1 MVLSQESVFISDE
14 RNYGVELQNDIINKV
29 ISKGNDYITFGSKY
43 NSTLGRSE
51 GNITVFRGDSIISSD
66 TLFIFSLDSA
76 SESVYSDVTLNNG
89 LIHNTSLFAAGTY
102 IKDGVSQSF
111 IVKYDDYTNLTSPQ
125 FKFISHYKNLSSLLI
140 SSNNNLIVAGDY
152 DSDSGNWWGIRIY
165 DLDFNFITSSGIRRV
180 SDGNA
185 FINHKTVN
193 IFEVDN
199 NELVLFGT
207 AQTSSNTGIYNQHY
221 SYYTRLDDTL
231 GVVIETK
238 SLNNNGVGG
247 YYIIKDVI
255 MADLSGVT
263 RFYATGKQDEPGSAN
278 NAIPTCAY
286 DVNGNDVFEVNHN
299 LGILED
305 GKSIYLTDDNH
316 LLVCGRVKQLDS
328 DYTDGNPP
336 LFGEMGS
343 DTNYNFFIQK
353 KLSGTNDGAATE
365 WTCSFGTNRN
375 EVITDMVILDNK
387 DIILVGNQQS
397 HEGID
402 FADNDDLYLDQYI
415 AKLNISDC
423 TNPVATNQNILAN
436 FDDGSCLYS
445 QSLFNTDKLLIDSL
459 EIQLDIAESDLSIAM
474 DSIYDLNNSI
484 SQTTITINISEGWNM
499 FGYTSWIENE
509 GISNHMSPFDDK
521 IEIMKDNWGAAY
533 WPEYGFNGI
542 GDFIPGEGYQLKAI
556 EPFSISFGN

>member
-1 MVLSQESVFISDE
+1 MVLSQEAVFVSNE
-14 RNYGVELQNDIINKV
+14 QNYGIDSHNDIINKV
-29 ISKGNDYITFGSKY
+29 FSIENNFITFGSTY
-43 NSTLGRSE
+43 NS
-51 GNITVFRGDSIISSD
+51 NIDSQSGDIKVFRGDSIIASM
-66 TLFIFSLDSA
+66 LVNLVSA
-76 SESVYSDVTLNNG
+76 DGEENLDVTLNNG
-89 LIHNTSLFAAGTY
+89 LVYNSALYAVGTT
-102 IKDGVSQSF
+102 IRDNGERRSF
-111 IVKYDDYTNLTSPQ
+111 IVKYSDYLNLDNPQ
-125 FKFISHYKNLSSLLI
+125 FVFPFYNSISSLLI

-152 DSDSGNWWGIRIY
+152 DSNGGNWWGIRMY
-165 DLDFNFITSSGIRRV
+165 DFDFNLIRAKGRRRV
-180 SDGNA
+180 NNDGDA

-207 AQTSSNTGIYNQHY
+207 AQHPTNEGIYDQHY
-221 SYYTRLDDTL
+221 SYYTRFDDTL

-238 SLNNNGVGG
+238 SLNNNGAGG
-247 YYIIKDVI
+247 YHIIKDVI

-263 RFYATGKQDEPGSAN
+263 RFYATGKQDEPGLAN

-286 DVNGNDVFEVNHN
+286 DINGNDIFEVNHN

-305 GKSIYLTDDNH
+305 GRSIYLTDDNH
-316 LLVCGRVKQLDS
+316 LLVCGRVKQLDPA
-328 DYTDGNPP
+328 YTDGDPP
-336 LFGEMGS
+336 LYGEMGS

-402 FADNDDLYLDQYI
+402 FADNEDLYLDQYI

-423 TNPVATNQNILAN
+423 TNELASNYSNLIAN

-445 QSLFNTDKLLIDSL
+445 QSLFDTDKSLIDSL
-459 EIQLDIAESDLSIAM
+459 EIQLDIAESDLSIAL

-484 SQTTITINISEGWNM
+484 SQTIITINIDSGWNM